1 MTNIL
6 LILLYQLS
14 INTIQQEHG
23 ATMAENILF
32 GKTNCPQCVIMKN
45 YLDEIGLTY
54 NYVDATLNIEL
65 LNKYA
70 PGVRSVPQFVYQGK
84 LIGDVRRVIQAVG
97 NGDINV

>member
-6 LILLYQLS
+6 LILFYQLS
-14 INTIQQEHG
+14 INTIQKG
-23 ATMAENILF
+23 YF
-32 GKTNCPQCVIMKN
+32 PQCVIMKN